1 MSLFVEMLE
10 TTSNGRNLTEAGRMM
25 MMITMMIGLIMMS
38 IMMRLMTCLIGA
50 AGQVEEGE
58 MSEAIVTVD
67 ATDRCR
73 S

>member
-38 IMMRLMTCLIGA
+38 IMIWLMTCLAGA
-50 AGQVEEGE
+50 AGDGSAGPSRVL
-58 MSEAIVTVD
+58 
-67 ATDRCR
+67 
-73 S
+73 